1 MFENEI
7 EELRSD
13 NKGYKE
19 QNTKLISKLEET
31 EVKNDE
37 MVIQDKK
44 NVAIMQK
51 MQFDIDELTQ
61 QLEVSNTAR
70 ATLRDSIQESN
81 EKLIE
86 MEEQVYKYKS
96 KSHELIQ

>member
-19 QNTKLISKLEET
+19 QNTKLISKLEKT

-37 MVIQDKK
+37 MVI
-44 NVAIMQK
+44 
-51 MQFDIDELTQ
+51 
-61 QLEVSNTAR
+61 
-70 ATLRDSIQESN
+70 
-81 EKLIE
+81 
-86 MEEQVYKYKS
+86 
-96 KSHELIQ
+96 

>member
-7 EELRSD
+7 QELRSD

-19 QNTKLISKLEET
+19 QNTKLISKLEKT

>member
-19 QNTKLISKLEET
+19 QNTKLISKLEKT

>member
-7 EELRSD
+7 QELRSD

-19 QNTKLISKLEET
+19 QNTKLKSKLEVT

>member
-19 QNTKLISKLEET
+19 QNSKLISKLEKT

>member
-19 QNTKLISKLEET
+19 QNTKLKSKLEKT